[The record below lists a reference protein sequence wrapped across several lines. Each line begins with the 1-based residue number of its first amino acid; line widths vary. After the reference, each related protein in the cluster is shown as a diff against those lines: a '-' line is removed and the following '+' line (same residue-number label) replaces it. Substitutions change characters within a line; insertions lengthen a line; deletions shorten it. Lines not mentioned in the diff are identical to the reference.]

1 MICADGL
8 AAVAEFEAE
17 NGTLSDAE
25 RAAARQVLIDAGVWA
40 LHEQSLAG
48 GIRPIVPVVVLAQ
61 AWRGT
66 QHVNL
71 SWLLRGCQVTP
82 DTEELGKAAGAICG
96 RASTSDVIDG
106 LVVVTALRR
115 DALVVTS
122 DPQYLQHLASSLHS
136 MLTVHVV

>member
-1 MICADGL
+1 MSGLVYDTGALL
-8 AAVAEFEAE
+8 AA
-17 NGTLSDAE
+17 E
-25 RAAARQVLIDAGVWA
+25 RRHRGLWA

-66 QHVNL
+66 PHANL
-71 SWLLRGCQVTP
+71 SRLLRGCQVTP

-96 RASTSDVIDG
+96 RAGTSDVIDG
-106 LVVVTALRR
+106 LVAVTALRL

-122 DPQYLQHLASSLHS
+122 DPQDLQHLAASLHS
-136 MLTVHVV
+136 KLALYAI